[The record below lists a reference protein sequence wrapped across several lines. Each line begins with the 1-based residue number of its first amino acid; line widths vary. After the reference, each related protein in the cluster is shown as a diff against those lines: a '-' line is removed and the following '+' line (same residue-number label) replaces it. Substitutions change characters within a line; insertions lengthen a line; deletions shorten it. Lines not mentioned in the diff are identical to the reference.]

1 MHKPMAQKIVSD
13 FGDASDFG
21 SKVEDSTG
29 DFTPPVYQGL
39 GSRSPTKNVVHSEMV
54 LNGGPQQSTALDPV
68 INGSMLQASI
78 IQIAPGTQDATRP
91 YRRLYIYVKPTEG
104 HSEIPAKYFYAIE
117 KIRTGDGS
125 TIPKFTKEKIS
136 QMPGKNLP
144 NVGERPK
151 SKTLPFNAG
160 S

>member
-13 FGDASDFG
+13 FGDASESG
-21 SKVEDSTG
+21 IQIQDSIG
-29 DFTPPVYQGL
+29 DFTPPVYQDL
-39 GSRSPTKNVVHSEMV
+39 GSRNPTKNVEHSDMV
-54 LNGGPQQSTALDPV
+54 LGGGPQQSTAFDAV
-68 INGSMLQASI
+68 IKGSTLQESN
-78 IQIAPGTQDATRP
+78 IQTATGTQDATRP

-104 HSEIPAKYFYAIE
+104 HSEIPAKYYYAIE
-117 KIRTGDGS
+117 KIRTGDGN

-136 QMPGKNLP
+136 QMPSKNLP
-144 NVGERPK
+144 KVGERPK